1 MLRALPD
8 TNQLVSSLLSARG
21 LQRQLID
28 AWQARAFV
36 LMLVPGQVEEVAEVL
51 SRPKIAR
58 KYRIAPG
65 DRDAFLHLL
74 SVEAAVLPHGP
85 APGVCRDP
93 DDDYLLG
100 CAAAG
105 GADYLVTGDDDLLT
119 VRRYRDVAIVDART
133 FLTVLSMEHDA

>member
-1 MLRALPD
+1 VLKALFD
-8 TNQLVSSLLSARG
+8 TNQLVSSLLSSRG

-28 AWQARAFV
+28 AWRARDFV
-36 LMLVPGQVEEVAEVL
+36 LALVAGQVEEVGEVL
-51 SRPKIAR
+51 SRPKIR
-58 KYRIAPG
+58 KKYRVAPG
-65 DRDAFLHLL
+65 DRQAFLELL
-74 SVEAAVLPHGP
+74 RTEALLLPTGA

-105 GADYLVTGDDDLLT
+105 GVDYLVTGDADLLA

-133 FLTVLSMEHDA
+133 FLAVLPTQRD

>member
-1 MLRALPD
+1 VLKALPD
-8 TNQLVSSLLSARG
+8 TNQLVSSLLGTRG

-28 AWQARAFV
+28 AWRGRAFL

-51 SRPKIAR
+51 SRPKIAK

-65 DRDAFLHLL
+65 DRDAFLQLL
-74 SVEAAVLPHGP
+74 SAEAALLPHEP

-105 GADYLVTGDDDLLT
+105 GADYLVTGDDDLLA
-119 VRRYRDVAIVDART
+119 VRQYRDVAIVDART
-133 FLTVLSMEHDA
+133 FLAVLSAEHE